1 MPTAQMRI
9 SGEEQRLL
17 RALSVGQA
25 VKLPSAHRLR
35 LELLGLLH
43 DGPAGPR
50 LTALGRRHA
59 QAALTDTDARE
70 EGCGRIASCSRE
82 TGSAGASATAR
93 TFPAVLILTSF
104 LFRLTMDRPN
114 EPKTRPSPS
123 VRYGTDQASIND
135 IQSRGCKS
143 CPTEYARESPRCPSE
158 RGNCRSDVCP

>member
-59 QAALTDTDARE
+59 QAALTDTDAKEKVADASPVAPVKRDRL
-70 EGCGRIASCSRE
+70 GR
-82 TGSAGASATAR
+82 
-93 TFPAVLILTSF
+93 
-104 LFRLTMDRPN
+104 RLPH
-114 EPKTRPSPS
+114 
-123 VRYGTDQASIND
+123 G
-135 IQSRGCKS
+135 
-143 CPTEYARESPRCPSE
+143 
-158 RGNCRSDVCP
+158 RSLPF